1 MMKTKMITRG
11 LLCLLLWLPGCL
23 TLSAA
28 QEPVVYRTLK
38 LEDMAGRLAQ
48 KGIKLTKEGLYDA
61 SALCP
66 GKQVEM
72 KKDIFGR
79 VGFIGLHLFNE
90 EIRKSYASPVYDF
103 MERYLLELLL
113 LGEDER
119 RVKLREDK
127 VEIQLNGMAYEKGM
141 KRLTDFI
148 LFVGGESPFSIQ
160 SDSAGYRAGW
170 QVSVG
175 TVALVFPKQYE
186 LIFGSDKAEME
197 KGLMEELARVEAKR
211 TVWDTLAVKDLLP
224 TSRKGYYVRRGT
236 SYMIPQL
243 QTDTYYKQFDRDRCV
258 LLFEKGLPGE
268 SLANLFQE
276 GYYGDRRV
284 AMKIKHH
291 CYGNQVMD
299 FEVDVQNWVEYCRT
313 QKCHIYF
320 GPETMSNTEISG
332 TVLVV
337 NPDLGYNHILYFRC
351 ATDIFDRKRPSMDVD
366 LYTYVPTHN
375 IKDLFYDYQK

>member
-1 MMKTKMITRG
+1 MMKTNRMIG
-11 LLCLLLWLPGCL
+11 YLLCLIVCFSGFYTP
-23 TLSAA
+23 LSA

-38 LEDMAGRLAQ
+38 VEDIAGRLAER
-48 KGIKLTKEGLYDA
+48 GIRIKKEGLYDA

-79 VGFIGLHLFNE
+79 VGFIGLHLFD
-90 EIRKSYASPVYDF
+90 KSLRQNFASPVYDF

-113 LGEDER
+113 LNEDER

-127 VEIQLNGMAYEKGM
+127 VEVLLNGVGYEKGM
-141 KRLTDFI
+141 RRLTDFI
-148 LFVGGESPFSIQ
+148 LFVGSDSPFTIQ
-160 SDSAGYRAGW
+160 SDSLGYKAGW
-170 QVSVG
+170 KVSIG
-175 TVALVFPKQYE
+175 TAALIFPKQYE

-197 KGLMEELARVEAKR
+197 KGLMEELARVEEKVS
-211 TVWDTLAVKDLLP
+211 VWDTFNVKDLQP
-224 TSRKGYYVRRGT
+224 TSRKGYYFRRGS
-236 SYMIPQL
+236 SYLIPEL
-243 QTDTYYKQFDRDRCV
+243 HTDTYYKQIDAENCV
-258 LLFEKGLPGE
+258 LLFDKELPGE
-268 SLANLFQE
+268 SIANLFQT

-291 CYGNQVMD
+291 CYGNQVAD
-299 FEVDVQNWVEYCRT
+299 FEVDVQNWVEYCRI
-313 QKCHIYF
+313 QKCRIYF
-320 GPETMSNTEISG
+320 GPETLSDTEISG

-351 ATDIFDRKRPSMDVD
+351 GTDIFDRKRPSMDVD

-375 IKDLFYDYQK
+375 IKDLFYDFHK